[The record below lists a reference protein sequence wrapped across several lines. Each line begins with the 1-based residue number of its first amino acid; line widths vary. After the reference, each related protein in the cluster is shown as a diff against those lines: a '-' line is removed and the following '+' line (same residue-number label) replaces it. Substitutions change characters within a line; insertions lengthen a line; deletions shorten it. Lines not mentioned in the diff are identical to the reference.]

1 MIALHNELKEKEK
14 NVQKKHNCIF
24 CDQNFHLL
32 EELQFHYSKEH
43 IYCPECNDL
52 LTDEDA
58 LHKHNLREHGG
69 LPKDISKDSSV
80 KEDPADGLTIKKET
94 ADGSTIK
101 KEPAD
106 GSTIKEE
113 PIDCNNCG
121 TCDACETIHGVVMS
135 VNY

>member
-1 MIALHNELKEKEK
+1 MIDLHNELKEKEE
-14 NVQKKHNCIF
+14 NGDHKKHNCIF
-24 CDQNFHLL
+24 CDLNFHFF

-69 LPKDISKDSSV
+69 LPKDI
-80 KEDPADGLTIKKET
+80 KEET
-94 ADGSTIK
+94 ADGF
-101 KEPAD
+101 
-106 GSTIKEE
+106 TIKEE
-113 PIDCNNCG
+113 AIDCNDCG

-135 VNY
+135 VNC